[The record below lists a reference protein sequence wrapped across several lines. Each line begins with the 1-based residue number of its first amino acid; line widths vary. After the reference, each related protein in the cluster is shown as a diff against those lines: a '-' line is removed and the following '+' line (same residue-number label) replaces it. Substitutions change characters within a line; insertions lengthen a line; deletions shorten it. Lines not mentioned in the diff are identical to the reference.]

1 MENKSIREAYG
12 EYFKAMLANSVA
24 AAKIDSTNVY
34 QPANLKNKEFI
45 DKLVSDNLDPASYF
59 KNMDNFVDFFNQV
72 KSGKSGLLL
81 LEHYSNT
88 DLPEFIYMLEHNSD
102 GKLTEFA
109 DKIVAVAGMK
119 LNEANPA
126 VRAFAES
133 FSRVVIYPTRSL
145 DKASEKAQ
153 SEEEKKE
160 EEQKARKINMAAMRA
175 MDDCKKRG
183 QVILV
188 FPSGTRYRPG
198 HPETKRGLKEIDS
211 YLRLF
216 DIALFVSINGSV
228 LQMQPGHEEDMLSDL
243 CVRDKVVF
251 TASKVIECKKYR
263 KEFLDSLPA
272 DCEDQKQ
279 AMIDHVM
286 EVLEKQHEETEKT
299 RL

>member
-1 MENKSIREAYG
+1 M
-12 EYFKAMLANSVA
+12 
-24 AAKIDSTNVY
+24 
-34 QPANLKNKEFI
+34 KNKEFI

-183 QVILV
+183 EVILV

-299 RL
+299 RV